1 MTSRFV
7 TLSDYC
13 VLEFMMTP
21 PGDPAPQIINSS
33 FYLSKNSH
41 VDLLQIYNTD
51 AYTSITKNTRGLSV
65 VPIGGSRLIRVDLTD
80 IPIYTQYDPNI
91 SETQLSNTLTSMTIM
106 DTMRF
111 HFASGFNFTEVEN
124 IILGARQKLNDL
136 RQIQLSNI
144 LLTAQTATELLTF
157 NPRPLFLANTIY
169 DRYVDV
175 KIPTSSYL
183 DEDFAQF
190 GSSSFEYAITEGVGF
205 IKGSPITVSLSE
217 ATYEDFFAD
226 NGEKYEMYRVVN
238 YFEGSIP
245 QTNEFD
251 SFGAVIQEATDGDY
265 IEFFATWNGAFPED
279 LISTLNARGADN
291 EWIFIH
297 QLQVYEQI
305 GSSFVPS
312 GNLVIYQEDNFDT
325 PLSYRPILKS
335 AGFAISMSI
344 DYTVRLLNKKNGD
357 QVIRTGSMTLFN
369 PNKYG
374 KSLAKLELADKP
386 QSLRVYNKIVQ
397 KNLEISNL
405 FTGQKAPTPTSPQ
418 SQIVYVPTEVKVSVP
433 TFYKQALIKA
443 SQRNALLKATD
454 GSSEVIFGQGELILP
469 IDPTDN
475 FVKFTMYEVDP
486 NKPGENKTANLN
498 INSTFSLNFGKD
510 AKYTYA
516 SAKDPSVENPSLG
529 QIAFRIPK
537 DQAKKILES
546 TDQLMY
552 ISVISED
559 GTETLLYTGKWM
571 SSDNYSAILRA
582 NEAAKNALLN
592 DPQETIAKLKKSI
605 ETLETENDSLKKKLA
620 GETRDQL
627 VKPQAI
633 KNINA
638 ISNIVREVE
647 IKAVEEPLIKTATST
662 RTTKTPKSKTI
673 KAQRINKFIKP
684 DDTIL

>member
-21 PGDPAPQIINSS
+21 PGDPAPQIINSN
-33 FYLSKNSH
+33 FFLSKNSN
-41 VDLLQIYNTD
+41 VDLLQVYNTD
-51 AYTSITKNTRGLSV
+51 AYTSITKNARGLSV
-65 VPIGGSRLIRVDLTD
+65 VPIGGSRLVRIDLTD

-91 SETQLSNTLTSMTIM
+91 TETELSNTLSAMTIM
-106 DTMRF
+106 YTMRF

-136 RQIQLSNI
+136 RQLQLANV
-144 LLTAQTATELLTF
+144 LLTASTANELLTF
-157 NPRPLFLANTIY
+157 NPRPLFLANTVY
-169 DRYVDV
+169 DRYVDI

-183 DEDFAQF
+183 NEDFDQF
-190 GSSSFEYAITEGVGF
+190 RSESFEYAITEGVGI

-217 ATYEDFFAD
+217 ATYEDLFAD

-238 YFEGSIP
+238 YFEGSVP

-251 SFGAVIQEATDGDY
+251 NFGAVIQEATDGDY

-279 LISTLNARGADN
+279 LITTLNARGVDN

-305 GSSFVPS
+305 GSAFVPS

-335 AGFAISMSI
+335 AGFAVSMSI
-344 DYTVRLLNKKNGD
+344 DYTVRLLNKKTGE
-357 QVIRTGSMTLFN
+357 QIIRAGSMTLFN

-374 KSLAKLELADKP
+374 KHLAKLELADKP
-386 QSLRVYNKIVQ
+386 QSLKVYNKIVQ

-405 FTGQKAPTPTSPQ
+405 FTGQKAPAQTAPQ
-418 SQIVYVPTEVKVSVP
+418 SQIVYVPTEVKVTVP
-433 TFYKQALIKA
+433 TFFKQALIKA
-443 SQRNALLKATD
+443 SQRSALLKAAD
-454 GSSEVIFGQGELILP
+454 GSTEVIFGQGELTLP

-475 FVKFTMYEVDP
+475 FVKFTLYEVDP
-486 NKPGENKTANLN
+486 NKPGENKPANLN
-498 INSTFSLNFGKD
+498 INATFSLNFGKD
-510 AKYTYA
+510 AKYSY
-516 SAKDPSVENPSLG
+516 SSVKDPAIENPSIG

-546 TDQLMY
+546 TDHLMF

-559 GTETLLYTGKWM
+559 GTETLLYTAKWM
-571 SSDNYSAILRA
+571 SSDNYSDILKA
-582 NEAAKNALLN
+582 NETTKTALLN
-592 DPQETIAKLKKSI
+592 DPQETIAQLKKSI
-605 ETLETENDSLKKKLA
+605 ETLESENDSLKKKLA
-620 GETRDQL
+620 GEIKDQM
-627 VKPQAI
+627 VKPQTI

-638 ISNIVREVE
+638 VSSIVREATVKEVVE
-647 IKAVEEPLIKTATST
+647 PTQSQAEPTRVKTVK
-662 RTTKTPKSKTI
+662 KTV
-673 KAQRINKFIKP
+673 KAQQINKFIKP